1 MRVKNRVG
9 SWYERAKGA
18 TNIASIDMK
27 TVLFNSLD
35 DDTRRRIEIW
45 PSTTETTLKLC
56 HQLGAI
62 TGPWEREPTAFIGMP
77 GTTKNKLNNVWE
89 EFEAAM

>member
-1 MRVKNRVG
+1 MN
-9 SWYERAKGA
+9 
-18 TNIASIDMK
+18 M
-27 TVLFNSLD
+27 VLFNSLG
-35 DDTRRRIEIW
+35 DDTRGPIEIW
-45 PSTTETTLKLC
+45 TWTTQTTLKLC
-56 HQLGAI
+56 HQLKAI